1 MEKIMRKI
9 LAAAFFSLLF
19 FDTVAWAQTPKQSYS
34 VSVVPQFPALEV
46 HRDWTPVLERLS
58 KTTGLNFTLDLAPNI
73 PKFEDLVV
81 AGTPD
86 FVYMNPYH
94 QVMGMR
100 AQAYVPLLRDST
112 PLTGILVV
120 RKDDPIRSAH
130 DLDGKQVAFPSPNAF
145 GASLLIRAYL
155 AEQEK
160 IRITPVYFSTHSN
173 SYRQLA
179 VGKVAAAGGVNHTLS
194 QEPESL
200 RNALRVLMETPGA
213 PPHPLSAHPRVP
225 ESVRKLVTEA
235 MLAMTGDAIGQAQL
249 KAIDMPSPMRAD
261 YARDYQP
268 LEKMGLEK
276 YVVKPA
282 KP

>member
-1 MEKIMRKI
+1 MRKI